1 VSRAKE
7 ISPELVARVL
17 GLVSSVIEL
26 VASLLDVLDRA
37 GVIDRRALAYALMGY
52 VDLGPRRRYDY
63 TELAYHLARGSPVI
77 VYGSRRRVKHMAR
90 RLSELTGYGVLF
102 TEIHTARGRAFLLYI
117 SK

>member
-1 VSRAKE
+1 VSRVKG

-63 TELAYHLARGSPVI
+63 RELAYYIARGSPVI
-77 VYGSRRRVKHMAR
+77 VHGSRRRVKHMAR
-90 RLSELTGYGVLF
+90 RLAELIGSEVLF

-117 SK
+117 SR